1 MPFFLNFGPF
11 SNSTNLISSRI
22 RRDENDI
29 PAVVDVL
36 TNVFIHPFSEMTLAS
51 ISTGII
57 VNENAA
63 ERMLE
68 GKINGI
74 NEMGKFI
81 SDRLQPGKRLSFF
94 DPFKRNNTMTFDTI
108 KKKKKPCKIKT
119 KVMSNESSIFFQKY
133 ISIFPLGAA
142 SWHFCANLMQIFH
155 L

>member
-1 MPFFLNFGPF
+1 M
-11 SNSTNLISSRI
+11 R
-22 RRDENDI
+22 
-29 PAVVDVL
+29 
-36 TNVFIHPFSEMTLAS
+36 

-68 GKINGI
+68 AKINGI

-81 SDRLQPGKRLSFF
+81 TDQLQPGKRLSFF
-94 DPFKRNNTMTFDTI
+94 DPFKRNNTMTFGTI
-108 KKKKKPCKIKT
+108 KKKKKKKPPAKSRLKLCLMKA
-119 KVMSNESSIFFQKY
+119 VEIFFQKY
-133 ISIFPLGAA
+133 ISIFPLGAV

>member
-1 MPFFLNFGPF
+1 M
-11 SNSTNLISSRI
+11 R
-22 RRDENDI
+22 
-29 PAVVDVL
+29 
-36 TNVFIHPFSEMTLAS
+36 

-57 VNENAA
+57 VTENAA

-68 GKINGI
+68 AKINGI

-81 SDRLQPGKRLSFF
+81 TDQLQPGKRLSFF

-108 KKKKKPCKIKT
+108 KKKKKKKPAKSRLKLCLMKA
-119 KVMSNESSIFFQKY
+119 VEIFFQKY
-133 ISIFPLGAA
+133 ISIFPLGAV

>member
-1 MPFFLNFGPF
+1 M
-11 SNSTNLISSRI
+11 R
-22 RRDENDI
+22 
-29 PAVVDVL
+29 
-36 TNVFIHPFSEMTLAS
+36 

-57 VNENAA
+57 VTENAA

-68 GKINGI
+68 AKINGI

-81 SDRLQPGKRLSFF
+81 TDQLQPGKRLSFF

-108 KKKKKPCKIKT
+108 KKKKKTPAKSRLKLCLMKA
-119 KVMSNESSIFFQKY
+119 VEIFFQKY
-133 ISIFPLGAA
+133 ISIFPLGAV